1 MCVCVCVCSGL
12 LTCGSGFDMF
22 HLASESLTLPVSL
35 DLNVYKDQMT
45 NFQFNYNFQFSLEHE
60 FFKF

>member
-1 MCVCVCVCSGL
+1 
-12 LTCGSGFDMF
+12 MF